1 MSELVEIFREE
12 VDVNLKEATRLAL
25 GLESGAPEREQT
37 EALMRVFHTLKGA
50 ARAIGF
56 EEEKTTAHLLE
67 DVYHDLLEG
76 RAEPQ
81 AALVDLS
88 LDAVDLIRAT
98 VEARL
103 TERPLPNLAPFQARV
118 DAYRSGAPLD
128 SAAAAADAPLS
139 DERIVVSGAGY
150 HAFGARHPGTQRIG
164 GGELGR
170 SLQHRRPGPDGHLS
184 HRGRGPYPL
193 RSGDAGGPKTRW
205 PAICGACSTR

>member
-128 SAAAAADAPLS
+128 SAAAAADAPPL
-139 DERIVVSGAGY
+139 RTA
-150 HAFGARHPGTQRIG
+150 
-164 GGELGR
+164 
-170 SLQHRRPGPDGHLS
+170 HRRLRGGIPRLRRPTS
-184 HRGRGPYPL
+184 RNPAHRRRRARPV
-193 RSGDAGGPKTRW
+193 SSA
-205 PAICGACSTR
+205 STAWT